1 MPAPQGP
8 TVSDALFSEVS
19 KAELSHRG
27 WRMLKDRIFGA
38 VMGVG
43 GVTVIVALVTIF
55 FYLLWVVLPLF
66 GSADLI
72 PGREAT
78 LPASVNHLSLNETGE
93 VRFVVEANGD
103 YRFQLAAD
111 GAELAAGNLLPA
123 GSSLVG
129 GLPAYHDHGPLA
141 LALDGGRAQVVKP
154 VYRLSFPDN
163 QRRITPVVTFPL
175 GVEPLKLL
183 PSGSS
188 IDQIAVA
195 SADDL
200 TTLAASG
207 TDGVVRLAHI
217 KPAEGLLL
225 DEDER
230 SFDTEI
236 VEVVKLQAPA
246 DHLLLD
252 VDQQELY
259 VVTGR
264 EASFYNIRNKSQPRL
279 VETVQLVPPGV
290 ELTDIRF
297 LAGGTSLLVG
307 DSRGHVAQWFPVRD
321 EANNFRLTLVRE
333 FTDLKRPIRRIEPE
347 YFRKGFVAIDI
358 DGGLAVYH
366 TTAERTLLTAET
378 GIAEASALTIS
389 PRAHTLVVV
398 AADGHSREFELH
410 NRHPEVSFKSLWAK
424 VWYEGRAQP
433 EFIWQSSSASSDFEP
448 KFSLTPLTFGTLKA
462 AFYAMLFAVPLAIL
476 GAIYTAYFMH
486 PRLRSVVKPSIE
498 IMAALPTVILGFLAG
513 LWLAPLI
520 ESHLIGFF
528 LAMLLMPI
536 SVALASLVWSQA
548 PASVQQLVKPGRE
561 ILLLIPLLIA
571 TLWLSMEVSQP
582 IEQLFFGGNLP
593 RWLGTELGISYEQ
606 RNSLVVGIAMGFAVI
621 PNIYSISED
630 AIFAVPR
637 HLTTGSLA
645 LGATPWQTMARVV
658 LLTASPGIFSAVMI
672 GLGRAVGETMIVLMA
687 TGNTPV
693 MDFSIFEGFRALSAN
708 IAVEMPESE
717 VNSTHYRVLFLA
729 ALVLFLVTFLFNTV
743 AEIVRQR
750 LRQRYGNL

>member
-1 MPAPQGP
+1 
-8 TVSDALFSEVS
+8 
-19 KAELSHRG
+19 
-27 WRMLKDRIFGA
+27 
-38 VMGVG
+38 
-43 GVTVIVALVTIF
+43 
-55 FYLLWVVLPLF
+55 
-66 GSADLI
+66 
-72 PGREAT
+72 
-78 LPASVNHLSLNETGE
+78 
-93 VRFVVEANGD
+93 
-103 YRFQLAAD
+103 
-111 GAELAAGNLLPA
+111 
-123 GSSLVG
+123 
-129 GLPAYHDHGPLA
+129 
-141 LALDGGRAQVVKP
+141 
-154 VYRLSFPDN
+154 LSFPDN

-175 GVEPLKLL
+175 GVEPLQLL

-462 AFYAMLFAVPLAIL
+462 AFYAMLLAVPLTMVIKVLLDNNEEFRWISIAMAQKKIRRGEVEVVGYDIADEELL
-476 GAIYTAYFMH
+476 GAGAST
-486 PRLRSVVKPSIE
+486 E
-498 IMAALPTVILGFLAG
+498 IPG
-513 LWLAPLI
+513 
-520 ESHLIGFF
+520 SH
-528 LAMLLMPI
+528 
-536 SVALASLVWSQA
+536 
-548 PASVQQLVKPGRE
+548 K
-561 ILLLIPLLIA
+561 
-571 TLWLSMEVSQP
+571 
-582 IEQLFFGGNLP
+582 
-593 RWLGTELGISYEQ
+593 
-606 RNSLVVGIAMGFAVI
+606 
-621 PNIYSISED
+621 
-630 AIFAVPR
+630 
-637 HLTTGSLA
+637 
-645 LGATPWQTMARVV
+645 
-658 LLTASPGIFSAVMI
+658 
-672 GLGRAVGETMIVLMA
+672 
-687 TGNTPV
+687 
-693 MDFSIFEGFRALSAN
+693 
-708 IAVEMPESE
+708 
-717 VNSTHYRVLFLA
+717 
-729 ALVLFLVTFLFNTV
+729 
-743 AEIVRQR
+743 
-750 LRQRYGNL
+750 

>member
-1 MPAPQGP
+1 
-8 TVSDALFSEVS
+8 VSDALFSDVS

-27 WRMLKDRIFGA
+27 WRMTKDRIFGA

-43 GVTVIVALVTIF
+43 GVTVIIALVTIF

-66 GSADLI
+66 ESADLS
-72 PGREAT
+72 PGREDT
-78 LPASVNHLSLNETGE
+78 LPPSLNHLSLNETGD
-93 VRFVVEANGD
+93 VRFIVDANGEF
-103 YRFQLAAD
+103 RFQLTAD
-111 GAELAAGNLLPA
+111 GSEIAAGKLLPA
-123 GSSLVG
+123 GARLVA

-141 LALDGGRAQVVKP
+141 LALEGGGVLVAKP
-154 VYRLSFPDN
+154 VYRVTFPDN
-163 QRRITPVVTFPL
+163 QRRIVPSVSFPL
-175 GVEPLKLL
+175 GAEPLQLL
-183 PSGSS
+183 PPGGT

-200 TTLAASG
+200 TTVAASG
-207 TDGVVRLAHI
+207 TDGVLRLAHI

-230 SFDTEI
+230 SFETAI
-236 VEVVKLQAPA
+236 VEVARLQAPA
-246 DHLLLD
+246 DHLLID

-259 VVTGR
+259 VVSGH
-264 EASFYNIRNKSQPRL
+264 EVSYYNIRNKSQPKL
-279 VETVQLVPPGV
+279 VETVQIVPPGV
-290 ELTDIRF
+290 ELTDVRF

-333 FTDLKRPIRRIEPE
+333 FTALKHPIQRIEPE
-347 YFRKGFVAIDI
+347 YFRKGFVAIDAAG
-358 DGGLAVYH
+358 DLAVYH

-378 GIAEASALTIS
+378 GIAGAGALAIA
-389 PRAHTLVVV
+389 PRAHTLVAVG
-398 AADGHSREFELH
+398 ADGRSREFGLH
-410 NRHPEVSFKSLWAK
+410 NEHPEVSFKSLWAK
-424 VWYEGRAQP
+424 VWYEGRSQP

-448 KFSLTPLTFGTLKA
+448 KFSLTPLTFGTIKA
-462 AFYAMLFAVPLAIL
+462 AFYALFFAVPLAIL

-486 PRLRSVVKPSIE
+486 PRLRAVVKPSIE

-528 LAMLLMPI
+528 LSMLLMPL
-536 SVALASLVWSQA
+536 SVGLASLVWSQA
-548 PASVQQLVKPGRE
+548 PAGVQRLVKPGRE
-561 ILLLIPLLIA
+561 IVLLIPLLIA
-571 TLWLSMEVSQP
+571 ALWLSMAVSQP

-593 RWLGTELGISYEQ
+593 RWLGTEFGMTYEQ

-621 PNIYSISED
+621 PNIFSISED

-637 HLTTGSLA
+637 QLTTGSLA

-672 GLGRAVGETMIVLMA
+672 GLGRAVGETMIVLMS
-687 TGNTPV
+687 TGNTPI
-693 MDFSIFEGFRALSAN
+693 MDLSIFEGFRALSAN

>member
-1 MPAPQGP
+1 MP
-8 TVSDALFSEVS
+8 DALFSDVS

-27 WRMLKDRIFGA
+27 WRMIKDRIFGA

-43 GVTVIVALVTIF
+43 GVTVIIALVTIF

-66 GSADLI
+66 KSAELTA
-72 PGREAT
+72 GREDALPPT
-78 LPASVNHLSLNETGE
+78 LNHLSLNETGE
-93 VRFVVEANGD
+93 VRFAVDANGD
-103 YRFQLAAD
+103 YRFQLTAD
-111 GAELAAGNLLPA
+111 GSELGAGKLLPA
-123 GSSLVG
+123 GSRLVA
-129 GLPAYHDHGPLA
+129 GLPAYHDHGPLP
-141 LALDGGRAQVVKP
+141 LALDGGRVLVAKP
-154 VYRLSFPDN
+154 VYRVTFPDN
-163 QRRITPVVTFPL
+163 QRRIVPSVGFPL
-175 GVEPLKLL
+175 GAEPLQLL
-183 PSGSS
+183 PAGGT
-188 IDQIAVA
+188 IDQIAIA

-200 TTLAASG
+200 TTIAASDV
-207 TDGVVRLAHI
+207 DGVLRLAHI
-217 KPAEGLLL
+217 KPVQGLLL

-230 SFDTEI
+230 SFETEV
-236 VEVVKLQAPA
+236 VEVARLQAPA
-246 DHLLLD
+246 DHLLID

-259 VVTGR
+259 VVTGH
-264 EASFYNIRNKSQPRL
+264 EVSFYNIRNKSQPKL
-279 VETVQLVPPGV
+279 VETVQIVPPGV
-290 ELTDIRF
+290 ELTDVRF

-333 FTDLKRPIRRIEPE
+333 FTALTRPIQRIEPE
-347 YFRKGFVAIDI
+347 YFRKGFVAIDV

-378 GIAEASALTIS
+378 GIAGASALAIS
-389 PRAHTLVVV
+389 PRAHALVAV
-398 AADGHSREFELH
+398 AADGRSREFELD
-410 NRHPEVSFKSLWAK
+410 NEHPEVSFKSLWAK

-448 KFSLTPLTFGTLKA
+448 KFSLTPLTFGTIKA
-462 AFYAMLFAVPLAIL
+462 AFYALFFAVPLAIL

-486 PRLRSVVKPSIE
+486 PRLRAVVKPSIE

-520 ESHLIGFF
+520 ESHLVGFF
-528 LAMLLMPI
+528 ISMFLMPL
-536 SVALASLVWSQA
+536 SVALASLAWSQA
-548 PASVQQLVKPGRE
+548 PAGVQRLVKPGRE

-571 TLWLSMEVSQP
+571 ALWLSMAVSQP
-582 IEQLFFGGNLP
+582 IEQIFFGGNLP
-593 RWLGTELGISYEQ
+593 RWLGTEFGMTYEQ

-621 PNIYSISED
+621 PNIFSISED

-637 HLTTGSLA
+637 QLTTGSLA

-672 GLGRAVGETMIVLMA
+672 GLGRAVGETMIVLMS
-687 TGNTPV
+687 TGNTPI
-693 MDFSIFEGFRALSAN
+693 MDLSIFEGFRALSAN